1 MKKIMEQ
8 FMQHKKIIEIGG
20 WIIMLAF
27 TIWCFRSGLIT
38 NPEALEQ
45 FLGKCGV
52 MAPILFILIQA
63 VQVVIPI
70 LPGSIGCAFGVMFFG
85 AVWGFVYN
93 YIGICAGSI
102 WAFLV
107 AKHYGTLFVKNVTG
121 DKFYLKYQKFLTKK
135 KEFERIFAL
144 LIFLPVAPDD
154 FLCYLAGVSHM
165 SLKRF
170 TVIILLGK
178 PLAIFL
184 YSMGLYQVLQYGIT
198 TFFHN

>member
-1 MKKIMEQ
+1 MKKIMEG
-8 FMQHKKIIEIGG
+8 FMRHKRIVEITG
-20 WIIMLAF
+20 WIIVLSF
-27 TIWCFRSGLIT
+27 IVWCFKSGIMQ
-38 NPEALEQ
+38 NPEQLAYVLER
-45 FLGKCGV
+45 CGI
-52 MAPILFILIQA
+52 MAPIVFIVIQA

-93 YIGICAGSI
+93 YVGICAGSV

-107 AKHYGTLFVKNVTG
+107 AKRYGTVFVKSVTG
-121 DKFYLKYQKFLTKK
+121 DKFYQKYQRFLDKK

-154 FLCYLAGVSHM
+154 FLCYLAGVSSM

-184 YSMGLYQVLQYGIT
+184 YSMGLYQILQYGIK
-198 TFFHN
+198 TFFG

>member
-1 MKKIMEQ
+1 
-8 FMQHKKIIEIGG
+8 MQ
-20 WIIMLAF
+20 
-27 TIWCFRSGLIT
+27 
-38 NPEALEQ
+38 NPEQLAYVLER
-45 FLGKCGV
+45 CGI
-52 MAPILFILIQA
+52 MAPIVFIVIQA
-63 VQVVIPI
+63 VQVVVPI

-93 YIGICAGSI
+93 YVGICAGSV

-107 AKHYGTLFVKNVTG
+107 AKRYGTVFVKSVTG
-121 DKFYLKYQKFLTKK
+121 DKFYQKYQRFLDKK

-154 FLCYLAGVSHM
+154 FLCYLAGVSSM

-184 YSMGLYQVLQYGIT
+184 YSMGLYQILQYGIK
-198 TFFHN
+198 TFFG